1 MRIKYVIQI
10 LVIFAFLV
18 LPKNI
23 VFGVD
28 DRNYYYNLGLAYYFK
43 GDLDGAI
50 DAWEKVASV
59 DPAFKNVH
67 NDLSVSY
74 KSKGSIHDS
83 IAEHERALEELGNSD
98 RSFSVV
104 LPARAKEKDML
115 VVNRRKLLPAVTIGL
130 TKEEA
135 EKLAKVLGESNVE
148 ISFCLNLLADIDFV
162 VLEEKIAS
170 VR

>member
-1 MRIKYVIQI
+1 MKPDY
-10 LVIFAFLV
+10 LEGL
-18 LPKNI
+18 
-23 VFGVD
+23 
-28 DRNYYYNLGLAYYFK
+28 YNLGLAYYFK

-50 DAWEKVASV
+50 DIWEKVASV
-59 DPAFKNVH
+59 DPAFSNVH
-67 NDLSVSY
+67 NVLSVSY
-74 KSKGSIHDS
+74 KDKGSFHDS
-83 IAEHERALEELGNSD
+83 IEGYERAIEELGNSD
-98 RSFSVV
+98 RRFSVV

-135 EKLAKVLGESNVE
+135 EKLAKVLGGSNVE

-162 VLEEKIAS
+162 VLEEKIAT

>member
-59 DPAFKNVH
+59 DRAFK
-67 NDLSVSY
+67 
-74 KSKGSIHDS
+74 
-83 IAEHERALEELGNSD
+83 
-98 RSFSVV
+98 
-104 LPARAKEKDML
+104 
-115 VVNRRKLLPAVTIGL
+115 
-130 TKEEA
+130 
-135 EKLAKVLGESNVE
+135 
-148 ISFCLNLLADIDFV
+148 
-162 VLEEKIAS
+162 
-170 VR
+170 